1 MAVDVSPAP
10 EQADNTVKKM
20 KNRRFGNSVIQG
32 TDGYLCA
39 ITAKISKQY
48 FPSGISSKPMKKLV
62 FLFLMLPAFVFA
74 QETGGRR
81 VRFGL
86 KIAPMGS
93 WMKPDFDTQGASS
106 QYQAEGGGLRFGFS
120 WGPTV
125 EFRLDDNFLIGTG
138 VDINYFNSRLNGR
151 STLSGGPV
159 PIVYDWE
166 NTYKARYVEI
176 PLMIKGRTK
185 EIGALRYFLNFG
197 LSAGF
202 RYKSSAEFSDVIGN
216 QSNVS
221 TFNDASSFMNSFRG
235 ALLVGGGVEYNL
247 SGNTSLVAG
256 IQFNNGLTNQL
267 KNQIKFIRPEYVAAG
282 YNADDIDKVKESA
295 ILNYLQLNVG
305 ILF

>member
-1 MAVDVSPAP
+1 
-10 EQADNTVKKM
+10 
-20 KNRRFGNSVIQG
+20 
-32 TDGYLCA
+32 
-39 ITAKISKQY
+39 
-48 FPSGISSKPMKKLV
+48 MKKL
-62 FLFLMLPAFVFA
+62 LLLSLLLPAFVFA
-74 QETGGRR
+74 QESGGRR

-125 EFRLDDNFLIGTG
+125 EFRLDDNFLVGTG
-138 VDINYFNSRLNGR
+138 IDINYFNGRLRGR
-151 STLSGGPV
+151 SALSPTSGSALL

-166 NTYKARYVEI
+166 NTYKARYVEV

-202 RYKSSAEFSDVIGN
+202 RYRSSAEVTDVIGN
-216 QSNVS
+216 QSSVT

-256 IQFNNGLTNQL
+256 IQFNNGITNQL
-267 KNQIKFIRPEYVAAG
+267 KNQAKLIEPELAIAG
-282 YNADDIDKVKESA
+282 YTDDINIVKESA

>member
-1 MAVDVSPAP
+1 
-10 EQADNTVKKM
+10 
-20 KNRRFGNSVIQG
+20 
-32 TDGYLCA
+32 
-39 ITAKISKQY
+39 
-48 FPSGISSKPMKKLV
+48 MKKL
-62 FLFLMLPAFVFA
+62 FLLSLLIPAFVFA
-74 QETGGRR
+74 QESGGRR

-86 KIAPMGS
+86 KVAPMGS

-120 WGPTV
+120 WGPTL

-138 VDINYFNSRLNGR
+138 VDINYFNGRLQGR
-151 STLSGGPV
+151 SSLNPASGSVLPA
-159 PIVYDWE
+159 IVYDWE
-166 NTYKARYVEI
+166 NTYKARYVEV

-202 RYKSSAEFSDVIGN
+202 RYKSSAEFTDVIGN
-216 QSNVS
+216 QSSVIS
-221 TFNDASSFMNSFRG
+221 YNDASSFMNSFRG

-267 KNQIKFIRPEYVAAG
+267 KNQVRLVDPELATNG
-282 YNADDIDKVKESA
+282 YTDDFNTVKESA